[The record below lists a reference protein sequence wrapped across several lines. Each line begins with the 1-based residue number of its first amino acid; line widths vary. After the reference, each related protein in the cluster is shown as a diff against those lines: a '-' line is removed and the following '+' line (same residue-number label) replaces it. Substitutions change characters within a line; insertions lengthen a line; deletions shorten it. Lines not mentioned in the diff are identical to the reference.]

1 MTSATAGL
9 AQKPARFALTVILVS
24 LVLRMPHAAVG
35 STDDPV
41 GLRHRPAITLKAS
54 AQVG

>member
-9 AQKPARFALTVILVS
+9 AQKPEDSRQPSFS
-24 LVLRMPHAAVG
+24 HFSSYNCRMPQSAR
-35 STDDPV
+35 PMILW
-41 GLRHRPAITLKAS
+41 GLRGRPAIMRKAS